1 MKHLLRHLAKYKKEC
16 VLSPLFKLTE
26 ALLELFVPLVVATII
41 DNGIA
46 RGDRNYILS
55 HVLLMFLLA
64 LLGLAVSITAQY
76 FSARA
81 ASLFSRDVKH
91 SLFKHIQ
98 SLSKSETDK
107 IGVST
112 LLTRM
117 NSDMMQVQSG
127 VNMTLRLL
135 LRSPFIVFGA
145 LIMAFTVD
153 AKVALVFLVVL
164 IILIVIVTVLM
175 SISLPR
181 FKKVQG
187 GLDEVTERTRE
198 NHAGVRV
205 VRAFCLEESES
216 EKFLNSNEN
225 LRRLQLFASKIS
237 ALTNPLTSVF
247 INLGIIAILY
257 TGAIRVDS
265 GSLTQGQVIA
275 LVNYMNQILV
285 ELIKLANLIITISK
299 ALSSAK
305 RVEEVFNTEPSQT
318 FGSLASFDYSA
329 PAIEFSG
336 VTFRYND
343 ASHGALNDISFK
355 VEKGESVGVIG
366 GTGSGKST
374 LCALLLRFYDA
385 SEGEIKLF
393 GKDIREYDEAFLRS
407 HVTAALQKARLISGT
422 IRSNLLAAK
431 ATASE
436 ENMVRAL
443 ERAQAWEFVEAKGL
457 DAKVEAGGKN
467 FSGGQRQRLSLARA
481 LISEGDILIL
491 DDSSSALDY
500 ATDRMLRSALATLE
514 CTKIIISQ
522 RAASLMHAD
531 KILVLDNGELSDM
544 GTHES
549 LLKTS
554 ALYKEIYDSQFREER
569 NV

>member
-1 MKHLLRHLAKYKKEC
+1 MNHLLRHLSKYRKEC
-16 VLSPLFKLTE
+16 VLAPLFKLTE
-26 ALLELFVPLVVATII
+26 AVLELFVPLVVAAII

-46 RGDRNYILS
+46 GGDRDYIIS
-55 HVLLMFLLA
+55 HVLIMFLLA
-64 LLGLAVSITAQY
+64 LAGLGVSITAQY

-81 ASLFSRDVKH
+81 AAFFARDVKQ

-98 SLSKSETDK
+98 TLSRRETDK
-107 IGVST
+107 TGIST

-153 AKVALVFLVVL
+153 AGAALIFVVVLVILIAVVAL
-164 IILIVIVTVLM
+164 LM
-175 SISLPR
+175 SVSLPR
-181 FKKVQG
+181 YKKVQA
-187 GLDEVTERTRE
+187 GLDDVTAHTRE
-198 NHAGVRV
+198 NHAAVRV

-216 EKFLNSNEN
+216 EKFLNSNEK
-225 LRRLQLFASKIS
+225 LRKLQLAAAKIS

-257 TGAIRVDS
+257 TGAVKVNV
-265 GSLTQGQVIA
+265 GTLTQGQVIA
-275 LVNYMNQILV
+275 LVNYMNQILT

-299 ALSSAK
+299 ALSSAR
-305 RVEEVFNTEPSQT
+305 RVEDVFNMESSQE
-318 FGSLASFDYSA
+318 FGTLSAFDYSA
-329 PAIEFSG
+329 PAIEFAG
-336 VTFRYND
+336 VTFRYNEG
-343 ASHGALNDISFK
+343 ARGALNDISFK
-355 VEKGESVGVIG
+355 AEQGDTIGIIG

-374 LCALLLRFYDA
+374 LCALLLRFYDV

-393 GKDIREYDEAFLRS
+393 GKDIKEYDAEFLHS
-407 HVTAALQKARLISGT
+407 HVTAALQKARLFSGT
-422 IRSNLLAAK
+422 IRSNLLSAK
-431 ATASE
+431 KDATE
-436 ENMVRAL
+436 EEMIKAL
-443 ERAQAWEFVEAKGL
+443 QEAQAWEFVEPLGL

-467 FSGGQRQRLSLARA
+467 FSGGQRQRLSVARA
-481 LISEGDILIL
+481 LMSGSDILIL

-500 ATDRMLRSALATLE
+500 ATDKKLRSALSALS

-531 KILVLDNGELSDM
+531 NILVLDNGSLAAS
-544 GTHES
+544 GTHTELMDRS
-549 LLKTS
+549 P
-554 ALYKEIYDSQFREER
+554 LYKEICASQFREAAEY
-569 NV
+569 